1 MTQYIHQ
8 GIGPKGLQVG
18 YTSKKLLL
26 GIFFTSSSM
35 WQPDINLILSSFSQG
50 AFYEDED
57 IQQQQIFLF
66 CKNLGIN
73 LFKKHLSKCYL
84 ISHCTSVE
92 LSTYVACNLL
102 AFVVIQEVVRNLQ
115 FLYKQ
120 SLCFQEKGCLVF
132 DVILSL

>member
-8 GIGPKGLQVG
+8 GIGSKGLQEG
-18 YTSKKLLL
+18 YTSKKLRLR
-26 GIFFTSSSM
+26 FFLAPSSM
-35 WQPDINLILSSFSQG
+35 WQPDINLISSSFSQG
-50 AFYEDED
+50 ASYEDEG
-57 IQQQQIFLF
+57 IQQHQLFLF

-102 AFVVIQEVVRNLQ
+102 AFVVIQEVVRDLQ

-120 SLCFQEKGCLVF
+120 SLYLQEKGFFVF
-132 DVILSL
+132 DVKLSL